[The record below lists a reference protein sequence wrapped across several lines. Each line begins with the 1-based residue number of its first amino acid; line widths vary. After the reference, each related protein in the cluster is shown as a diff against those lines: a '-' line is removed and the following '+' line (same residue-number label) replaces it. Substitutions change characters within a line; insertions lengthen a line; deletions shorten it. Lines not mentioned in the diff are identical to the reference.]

1 MAGKGSNHR
10 VIKLGPIVQI
20 LSPSKT
26 AALPAFQA
34 ISGADNT
41 GSFSGKGKLAC
52 WKSFQEADE
61 DVITELRRIRTNEN
75 PTAETEP
82 AIEKFVYQLYF
93 PKTIITEVKEL
104 RWWLFRKKQA
114 QSERLLPMHGTI
126 HRVHYQL
133 IVWNNDRVPN
143 PQLPPQNYGWERM
156 GDKWLPV
163 LNKLLPA
170 PKEII

>member
-1 MAGKGSNHR
+1 M
-10 VIKLGPIVQI
+10 IKLRPIVQV
-20 LSPSKT
+20 LSQAKT
-26 AALPAFQA
+26 AALPAFHA

-82 AIEKFVYQLYF
+82 AIEKLVYQLYL

-114 QSERLLPMHGTI
+114 QSERLPPTQTELHETI
-126 HRVHYQL
+126 HRAHYQL
-133 IVWNNDRVPN
+133 MVWNNDRVPN

-163 LNKLLPA
+163 LTKLPPA